1 MDFLGIGLPEL
12 LLILVVAL
20 IVVGP
25 RRLPEVAAQLARFI
39 REFRKYSSNVTREV
53 TDALEDF
60 EREYKE
66 IKQEWK
72 EVDEGVREDVRAI
85 ESEVAGAVQ
94 DARAGLDVKPPRGG
108 AAGSRP
114 DGGEPSPRAE
124 GRAERKPPAG

>member
-12 LLILVVAL
+12 ILILVVAL

-39 REFRKYSSNVTREV
+39 REFRKYSSDVTREV

-72 EVDEGVREDVRAI
+72 EVDESVRKDARAI
-85 ESEVAGAVQ
+85 EGELTGAAR
-94 DARAGLDVKPPRGG
+94 DAREGLDVKPPRGG

-114 DGGEPSPRAE
+114 GGSASSSRAE
-124 GRAERKPPAG
+124 GPAERKPPAG

>member
-53 TDALEDF
+53 TEALEDF

-72 EVDEGVREDVRAI
+72 EVDESVREDARAI
-85 ESEVAGAVQ
+85 EGEVTGAAQ
-94 DARAGLDVKPPRGG
+94 DAREGLDVKPPRSG

-114 DGGEPSPRAE
+114 RGSASPPRAE
-124 GRAERKPPAG
+124 EPAERKPPAG